1 MLGGVQLGLLAA
13 CIVLFVPMGMAGW
26 HLSRNKMLF
35 FSGVL
40 FITLAVG
47 VHLTPYFP
55 SVSDFVASVQ
65 SVVVFD
71 NREDSCIN
79 LINEVVWN
87 VKPRRSI
94 VQSDENSS
102 ISNDSV
108 IYDKV
113 WDWSKTGKVR
123 ACEFQRL
130 DRSDT
135 SDLLNGSWVVVAG
148 DSQARLIVQS
158 LLNLILDSKKMESV
172 KADLFKRHSDYQI
185 VVKQIDLKLD
195 FIWAPY
201 AVNLTNLVMGFK
213 QKRSYPDVLVMGE
226 GLWHMLHITN
236 ASNYGA
242 DLQSLRSSVV
252 SLLPFSSELGT
263 DGPVTGSVSIRSP
276 HLFWLGMPMLINGML
291 NTEEKR
297 EKMTD
302 EMWHAYDRELRNSR
316 LLRTYGGPFVMLNIQ
331 SMSWNCG
338 PRCTVDGMHYDKAVY
353 EAAVHILLNALLI
366 ESHQKLGSK

>member
-55 SVSDFVASVQ
+55 SVSDFVANVQ

-71 NREDSCIN
+71 NRDDSCIN
-79 LINEVVWN
+79 LINDVVWN
-87 VKPRRSI
+87 VKPTRS
-94 VQSDENSS
+94 SNGNDTTFR
-102 ISNDSV
+102 NDSSV
-108 IYDKV
+108 VYDKV
-113 WDWSKTGKVR
+113 WDWSKTGKIR

-135 SDLLNGSWVVVAG
+135 KDLLNGSWVVVAG

-158 LLNLILDSKKMESV
+158 LLSLILDSKRMESV
-172 KADLFKRHSDYQI
+172 KGDLFKRHSDYQI
-185 VVKQIDLKLD
+185 VVKEIGLKLD
-195 FIWAPY
+195 FVWAPY
-201 AVNLTNLVMGFK
+201 VVNLTDLVTRFK
-213 QKRSYPDVLVMGE
+213 QQRSYPDVLVIGG

-236 ASNYGA
+236 ASKYGV

-252 SLLPFSSELGT
+252 SLLPYSSELGT
-263 DGPVTGSVSIRSP
+263 EGPVTGSVSIRSP

-291 NTEEKR
+291 NTEEKK

-302 EMWHAYDRELRNSR
+302 EMWHAYDRELKNSR
-316 LLRTYGGPFVMLNIQ
+316 LLRIYGGPFVMLDIQ

-338 PRCTVDGMHYDKAVY
+338 PRCTDDGMHYDKAVY

-366 ESHQKLGSK
+366 ESHQKVGSK